1 MAGAPPDLTIAP
13 KVDHIG
19 LLDFDCAEKLMAQ
32 GEAAVQDT
40 LPFLPEAMTVF

>member
-19 LLDFDCAEKLMAQ
+19 LLDFYCAEKLMAQ
-32 GEAAVQDT
+32 GEAAV
-40 LPFLPEAMTVF
+40 